1 MTLSVPEILEELR
14 ELRGYFPIEA
24 VEAAIERRD
33 EMVPELLRILD
44 DAADRP
50 AELLARPA
58 EMAPIYA
65 LYLLAQF
72 REPAAYPRIVRLF
85 RLPDEAGVELTGELA
100 TDALDR
106 MLATLNFGDLQP
118 IYDLIEDPGVNDW
131 VRGAGLEALEEMV
144 VLGQLS
150 REEAVGYLG
159 ELFGGKLERDDST
172 VWSCLVSVATDL
184 HATELAPQ
192 VRRAFDD
199 GLVDRYMV
207 TREEVEE
214 ELAEP
219 RGVVLRRTRRRC
231 KGPIDDVVKE
241 MSWWACFHEPA
252 LWARSGAD
260 AESPFPIQEP
270 VRETGG
276 WRPAEP
282 VRRKEP
288 KVGRNEPCPCGSGKK
303 YKRCCGSRASG

>member
-85 RLPDEAGVELTGELA
+85 RLPDEAGVELTGEVA
-100 TDALDR
+100 TEALDR

-231 KGPIDDVVKE
+231 KGPIDDIVKE

-260 AESPFPIQEP
+260 AEPPLPIQEP

>member
-1 MTLSVPEILEELR
+1 MTLSVPEILEEFR

-85 RLPDEAGVELTGELA
+85 RLPDEAGVELTGEVA
-100 TDALDR
+100 TEALDR

-260 AESPFPIQEP
+260 AEPPLPIQEP
-270 VRETGG
+270 VWETGR

>member
-85 RLPDEAGVELTGELA
+85 RLPDEAGVELTGEVA
-100 TDALDR
+100 TEALDR

-260 AESPFPIQEP
+260 AEPPLPIQKP

>member
-1 MTLSVPEILEELR
+1 MVLSVPEILEELR
-14 ELRGYFPIEA
+14 ELRGYFPVEA
-24 VEAAIERRD
+24 VEAAVERRD

-50 AELLARPA
+50 EELLARPA

-72 REPAAYPRIVRLF
+72 REPAAYPRTVRLF
-85 RLPDEAGVELTGELA
+85 RLPDEAGVELTGEVA
-100 TDALDR
+100 TGDLDR

-118 IYDLIEDPGVNDW
+118 IYDLIEDPGISDW
-131 VRGAGLEALEEMV
+131 VRGAGLDALKEMV

-150 REEAVGYLG
+150 REAAIGYLG
-159 ELFGGKLERDDST
+159 ELFGGKLERNNST

-184 HATELAPQ
+184 HATELTSQ
-192 VRRAFDD
+192 IRGAFED
-199 GLVDRYMV
+199 GLVDRYIV
-207 TREEVEE
+207 TREEVEK

-219 RGVVLRRTRRRC
+219 RSVVLGRTRRRC
-231 KGPIDDVVKE
+231 KGPIDDVVEE
-241 MSWWACFHEPA
+241 MSWWACFNEPGPQEG
-252 LWARSGAD
+252 SGTHGAPPL
-260 AESPFPIQEP
+260 AIQEP
-270 VRETGG
+270 GRETGG
-276 WRPAEP
+276 WRPTEP

>member
-85 RLPDEAGVELTGELA
+85 RLPDEAGVELTGEVA
-100 TDALDR
+100 TEALDR

-260 AESPFPIQEP
+260 AEPPLPIQEP

>member
-14 ELRGYFPIEA
+14 VLRGYFPLEAIEA
-24 VEAAIERRD
+24 AVERRD

-50 AELLARPA
+50 EELLASPA

-72 REPAAYPRIVRLF
+72 REPAAYPRIIRLF
-85 RLPDEAGVELTGELA
+85 RLPNEAGVELTGEVA
-100 TDALDR
+100 TEDLDR

-118 IYDLIEDPGVNDW
+118 IYDLIEDPGVSDW

-144 VLGQLS
+144 FTGQLS

-159 ELFGGKLERDDST
+159 ELLGGKLERNNST
-172 VWSCLVSVATDL
+172 VWSSLVSVATDL

-192 VRRAFDD
+192 IRRAFED
-199 GLVDRYMV
+199 GLVDRYIV
-207 TREEVEE
+207 SREEVEE

-219 RGVVLRRTRRRC
+219 RKVVLRRTRRRC

-241 MSWWACFHEPA
+241 ISWWACFDESA
-252 LWARSGAD
+252 SWQGSGA
-260 AESPFPIQEP
+260 EVELPLPLEEP

-276 WRPAEP
+276 WRPTEP
-282 VRRKEP
+282 VRRQGP

-303 YKRCCGSRASG
+303 YKRCCGSRADG

>member
-1 MTLSVPEILEELR
+1 
-14 ELRGYFPIEA
+14 
-24 VEAAIERRD
+24 
-33 EMVPELLRILD
+33 MVPELLRILD

-72 REPAAYPRIVRLF
+72 RESAAYPRIVRLF
-85 RLPDEAGVELTGELA
+85 RLPDEAGVELTGEVA
-100 TDALDR
+100 TEALDR

-252 LWARSGAD
+252 LRARSGAD
-260 AESPFPIQEP
+260 AEPPLPIQEP